1 MASRVK
7 SSPSRSQLLLSF
19 ALLVAALGPSCASKP
34 VAPDEVT
41 RGRDPKYLLDQACS
55 AGRMVTSARGSVFM
69 KAKSPDAEGQ
79 FPADVSAQAP
89 SKLRLE
95 VQNPIGGTEA
105 IISVEEE
112 RYELQVPK
120 KKEAGEKGT
129 GSWAGIP
136 LKWATDLFLGRVP
149 CPRSEEIQSSTLN
162 DKGGLEIQTAASV
175 RGGAEKFVFTFK
187 KESGEPWPETL
198 HWERFGAFAVSVD
211 FRFSDP
217 ETKTRSPQKWEAK
230 SARGEVKVRWRDR
243 RISTH

>member
-1 MASRVK
+1 MK
-7 SSPSRSQLLLSF
+7 HPQLRSIALLSLSVTAT
-19 ALLVAALGPSCASKP
+19 ALAPSCVTKP
-34 VAPDEVT
+34 VAPDEAT

-55 AGRMVTSARGSVFM
+55 VGRSVNSAKGSAFM

-79 FPADVSAQAP
+79 FPVDVAAEAP

-105 IISVEEE
+105 IILVEGE

-136 LKWATDLFLGRVP
+136 LRWATDLFLGRVP
-149 CPRSEEIQSSTLN
+149 CPRSEDIHSSKLN
-162 DKGGLEIQTAASV
+162 EKGSLVIQTTASV
-175 RGGAEKFVFTFK
+175 RGAAETFVFTFK
-187 KESGEPWPETL
+187 KESGEPWPDTL
-198 HWERFGAFAVSVD
+198 HWEREGAFAVSVD
-211 FRFSDP
+211 FKFSDP
-217 ETKTRSPQKWEAK
+217 ESRTRSPQKWEAK